1 MENKKKIAKGE
12 GVTEILIRG
21 GLVIDGTG
29 KAPIEKGAI
38 LVEGQRITGVGREEE
53 FKGRACVN
61 VLDCSD
67 QTLLP
72 GLIDCHNHLSLD
84 PKLENYLYRM
94 KDPISALT
102 LRASESMRTD
112 LRSGVTT
119 ARCMGDKGF
128 LDVECKKAV
137 AEGYIEGP
145 SLIVA
150 TRGIRAFH
158 GHGFVG
164 YPFGGVEQI
173 RTAVREN
180 LAAGADLVKIYV
192 TGTLRGSEGLPS
204 YFSKEEIQ
212 TAVDEAH
219 RVGIPV
225 ATHCVGGIGLEWALE
240 AGIDVIEHGYFM
252 TDREIDLLIRS
263 GRWLVMTPSVFFTD
277 ARIRTLPPHLI
288 EGHLQQREE
297 VGQRMRAAIQA
308 GVKFA
313 VGTDGMHGG
322 LAQEVQYL
330 VDFGVAPAQALMV
343 ATRNASVVCGLAERV
358 GTLEP
363 GKIGDIIGVKGN
375 PLVDMSA
382 LKRVETVISRGRI
395 KYPSDWDPSRILAIE
410 REWLS
415 PDLLDL

>member
-1 MENKKKIAKGE
+1 MGK
-12 GVTEILIRG
+12 TLIRG

-29 KAPIEKGAI
+29 GPPIDKGVI
-38 LVEGQRITGVGREEE
+38 LIEGQRIIGVGKEGAFRE
-53 FKGRACVN
+53 KADAH

-84 PKLENYLYRM
+84 PTLENYLYRM
-94 KDPISALT
+94 NDSIPELT
-102 LRASESMRTD
+102 LRATATMALD
-112 LRSGVTT
+112 LQSGVTT
-119 ARCMGDKGF
+119 SRYLGDKGF

-137 AEGYIEGP
+137 NSGLVPGP
-145 SLIVA
+145 RLLIA

-180 LAAGADLVKIYV
+180 LSAGADLIKIYI
-192 TGTLRGSEGLPS
+192 TGTLRDPKGIPS

-225 ATHCVGGIGLEWALE
+225 ATHCIGGVGLEWALE
-240 AGIDVIEHGYFM
+240 TGIDTIEHGYFL
-252 TDREIDLLIRS
+252 TDKEIDLLAKS
-263 GRWLVMTPSVFFTD
+263 ESWLVMTPSIFFTE

-288 EGHLQQREE
+288 EGHLQHRDE
-297 VGQRMRAAIQA
+297 VGQRMKAVVKA

-322 LAQEVQYL
+322 LAQEIQYL
-330 VDFGVAPAQALMV
+330 VDFGVTTSQALMA
-343 ATRNASVVCGLAERV
+343 ATRHAARVCRLEASI

-363 GKIGDIIGVKGN
+363 GKFGDIIGVEGN
-375 PLVDMSA
+375 PLKDIGA
-382 LKRVETVISRGRI
+382 LKTVKTVISCGKII
-395 KYPSDWDPSRILAIE
+395 KYQVGR
-410 REWLS
+410 
-415 PDLLDL
+415 

>member
-1 MENKKKIAKGE
+1 MNKKDGKGK
-12 GVTEILIRG
+12 TLIRG

-29 KAPIEKGAI
+29 APPIDKGVI
-38 LVEGQRITGVGREEE
+38 LIEGQRIIGVGKEEE
-53 FKGRACVN
+53 FREKVDVH

-84 PKLENYLYRM
+84 PTLEDYLYRM
-94 KDPISALT
+94 NDSIPELT
-102 LRASESMRTD
+102 LRATTSMAVD

-119 ARCMGDKGF
+119 SRCLGDKGF

-137 AEGYIEGP
+137 AKGHIEGP
-145 SLIVA
+145 RLLVA

-164 YPFGGVEQI
+164 YPFGGIDQI

-180 LAAGADLVKIYV
+180 LAAGADVIKIFI
-192 TGTLRGSEGLPS
+192 TGTLRGPKGIPS

-225 ATHCVGGIGLEWALE
+225 ATHCIGGIGLEWALE
-240 AGIDVIEHGYFM
+240 TRIDTIEHGYFL
-252 TDREIDLLIRS
+252 TDKEIDLLAKS
-263 GRWLVMTPSVFFTD
+263 DSWLVMTPSIFFTD
-277 ARIRTLPPHLI
+277 ARIRTLPPHLV
-288 EGHLQQREE
+288 EGHFQQRDE
-297 VGQRMRAAIQA
+297 VAQRMRAAIKA
-308 GVKFA
+308 GIKFA

-322 LAQEVQYL
+322 LAQEIRYL
-330 VDFGVAPAQALMV
+330 VDFGATPSQALMA
-343 ATRNASVVCGLAERV
+343 ATCQAAKVCGLEESI

-363 GKIGDIIGVKGN
+363 GKYGDIIGVKGN
-375 PLVDMSA
+375 PLEDIGA
-382 LKRVETVISRGRI
+382 LKRVKTVVSMGEI
-395 KYPSDWDPSRILAIE
+395 KRQANQ
-410 REWLS
+410 
-415 PDLLDL
+415 